1 MATDVTLRL
10 LGAIL
15 LLSLAVSGQ
24 AQTPA
29 KDTKIMLERW
39 GCYGTC
45 PVYKLSISGDGS
57 VVYEGKEYVSSRGV
71 HKGRVSQSDVQTLI
85 QKFLAAKFFDLSDGN
100 IVVDLPVRVLS
111 VTHDGRHKELK
122 EGCLCP
128 PELVALEDDV
138 DKAAQS
144 EKWVRGRVRMFFHW
158 PWHRS

>member
-1 MATDVTLRL
+1 MATDMALRMV
-10 LGAIL
+10 GATL

-29 KDTKIMLERW
+29 NDTKIMLERW

-45 PVYKLSISGDGS
+45 PVS
-57 VVYEGKEYVSSRGV
+57 VVYQGKAYVSSRGV

-85 QKFLAAKFFDLSDGN
+85 QKFLDAKFFDMSDGN
-100 IVVDLPVRVLS
+100 FVVDLPVRVLS

-128 PELVALEDDV
+128 PEPVALEDDV